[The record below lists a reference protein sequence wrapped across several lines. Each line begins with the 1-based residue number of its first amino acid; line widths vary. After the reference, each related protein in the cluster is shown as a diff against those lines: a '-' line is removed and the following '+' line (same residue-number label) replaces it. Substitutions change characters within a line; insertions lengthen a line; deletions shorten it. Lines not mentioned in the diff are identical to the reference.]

1 MTKTGGNTKAIERAI
16 DVMAAFVADFE
27 PGRYSSADAAFL
39 VDLFVRAE
47 RLCNAGK
54 TLAANRVAE
63 SNRPFE
69 EGHRSAAHWLA
80 GVSGE
85 SVGEAMD
92 VLRLGQA
99 LEDQPGVDDAYRQG
113 ELSRARAKLVSG
125 AVKVNPQSEGEIL
138 EGAKHDSLRQLKER
152 CLRAKAQG
160 RSAAGATEAYEAIRK
175 SRYCRTWTD
184 PDGAFRLD
192 ARLTPDAGAG
202 LLVSLSSESNRI
214 FERSRKSGLHESRD
228 AYCADSLVALVTGRG
243 SAKGPHDGPSGGD
256 RSDDGRAAGAEA
268 VTECR
273 APDPT
278 AMVHLRVDLAA
289 LRRGSVGKGEVCE
302 IPGVGPVP
310 LETARSLMGDAIT
323 KVVIANGVD
332 VTTICNLGRSIPAA
346 LKSALIERDPTC
358 VVPTCDVAHGLE
370 FDHWRTPFVDGGT
383 VSLDNLARLCG
394 HHHYQRTHKG
404 FRLAGGP
411 GRWRWA
417 PPSKASGEAPR
428 ANRTKNQPPGSI
440 DGNSEPFPD
449 DGDHELILFT
459 LEE

>member
-1 MTKTGGNTKAIERAI
+1 
-16 DVMAAFVADFE
+16 MAAFVADFE
-27 PGRYSSADAAFL
+27 PGRYSSADAASL
-39 VDLFVRAE
+39 VDLFIRAE
-47 RLCNAGK
+47 RLCSAGK

-63 SNRPFE
+63 SNRPVE

-125 AVKVNPQSEGEIL
+125 AVKVNPQSESEIL

-160 RSAAGATEAYEAIRK
+160 RSAAGAAEAYEAIRK

-202 LLVSLSSESNRI
+202 LLASLSSESNRI
-214 FERSRKSGLHESRD
+214 FERSRKSGFHEARD

-243 SAKGPHDGPSGGD
+243 SGKAPHDGSSGGD
-256 RSDDGRAAGAEA
+256 RTDDGSAATAES
-268 VTECR
+268 TTDCR

-289 LRRGSVGKGEVCE
+289 LRRGSLGKGELCE

-332 VTTICNLGRSIPAA
+332 VTTICNLGRSIPAS

-404 FRLAGGP
+404 FRLTGGP
-411 GRWRWA
+411 GRWRWD
-417 PPSKASGEAPR
+417 PPSKTSGKPP
-428 ANRTKNQPPGSI
+428 NRTKNQPPGSI
-440 DGNSEPFPD
+440 AGNSGQFRTMPMTNRFCSRSRSD
-449 DGDHELILFT
+449 RGYLRHGWINGWIRGR
-459 LEE
+459 